1 MPSGIP
7 VTGASDEFFFRLSQI
22 PRRGMECS
30 CTSKHRRLGTNGS
43 LLGGTPPKTPLER
56 TEIFMEFLFF
66 IIGFLLGS
74 LGGVTAMCLVQ
85 INRIGKEEG
94 HGQAEHRD

>member
-1 MPSGIP
+1 MVFIYVSCKKYSG
-7 VTGASDEFFFRLSQI
+7 V
-22 PRRGMECS
+22 
-30 CTSKHRRLGTNGS
+30 
-43 LLGGTPPKTPLER
+43 
-56 TEIFMEFLFF
+56 MEFLFF

>member
-1 MPSGIP
+1 MD
-7 VTGASDEFFFRLSQI
+7 DELFFRTSVI
-22 PRRGMECS
+22 PLRGMERV